1 MLTWCSSSFQTCSM
15 SWVTV
20 FSAVVIFRLS
30 SSIGDFLENFLT
42 NAYLSLFEY
51 TPNTQNAFSMLLTRS
66 LRKTRILVFGN
77 CYLPAENEN
86 FLFAVA
92 FFNGASFSILFYLKS
107 TLTAYQTEFESF
119 PYCFV
124 FKAAK

>member
-1 MLTWCSSSFQTCSM
+1 M
-15 SWVTV
+15 SCIKSVDKV
-20 FSAVVIFRLS
+20 NQEKKFF
-30 SSIGDFLENFLT
+30 
-42 NAYLSLFEY
+42 
-51 TPNTQNAFSMLLTRS
+51 LTRS

>member
-1 MLTWCSSSFQTCSM
+1 MLA
-15 SWVTV
+15 VTN
-20 FSAVVIFRLS
+20 FMHNTVVKQPKHLIEIL
-30 SSIGDFLENFLT
+30 FLYLKT
-42 NAYLSLFEY
+42 SNA
-51 TPNTQNAFSMLLTRS
+51 PNRNTLTRS

-107 TLTAYQTEFESF
+107 TLTAYQTEFKSF